1 MAEEH
6 RCQAPQLCANNCGI
20 FGILATQ
27 NLCSKCY
34 RDFQLKQQQSSSAKL
49 TFNQSF
55 IPSTSL
61 PSPPPLHISLPD
73 TLTVPEI
80 DNKEET
86 KHHHSLGDSVLSPDA
101 ISSLSSVYHIPKS
114 VTLVVPHAGYDPV
127 EPEEGNLPL
136 PLSTFDQGL
145 RLPLHPFVKK
155 VLSGLEIAPFQ
166 LGPLGLQ
173 NIISLFV
180 LWMEVAKVFPTLKD
194 FVSFYQ
200 GNKSTSTLGQFYLKC
215 NHTAGNPI
223 LPGKKPKGDC
233 KMKWVIA
240 RYSWGRPVLMQ
251 QERLS
256 IRTSFNYVGSLP
268 RLLDT
273 SNSFEEKIARVVSR
287 KRKSKG
293 KKDVMDPSWLVGVG
307 FWRVPKKVNPTMKGF
322 GNLELNSL
330 DSIPGEKW
338 VKRELFVSSVVGG
351 VTSVGGPSSL
361 VPPGGTSSKVV
372 QSL

>member
-1 MAEEH
+1 MKNLREKKLLKKLSIVQDFASALMAVADI
-6 RCQAPQLCANNCGI
+6 RDVG
-20 FGILATQ
+20 
-27 NLCSKCY
+27 Y
-34 RDFQLKQQQSSSAKL
+34 RTRDALSRAVLLDK
-49 TFNQSF
+49 
-55 IPSTSL
+55 
-61 PSPPPLHISLPD
+61 
-73 TLTVPEI
+73 
-80 DNKEET
+80 T

-233 KMKWVIA
+233 KMK
-240 RYSWGRPVLMQ
+240 
-251 QERLS
+251 
-256 IRTSFNYVGSLP
+256 
-268 RLLDT
+268 
-273 SNSFEEKIARVVSR
+273 
-287 KRKSKG
+287 
-293 KKDVMDPSWLVGVG
+293 
-307 FWRVPKKVNPTMKGF
+307 
-322 GNLELNSL
+322 
-330 DSIPGEKW
+330 
-338 VKRELFVSSVVGG
+338 
-351 VTSVGGPSSL
+351 
-361 VPPGGTSSKVV
+361 
-372 QSL
+372 